1 MKRESI
7 YMKKQKKKHP
17 NKGMDQIK
25 RRGNPVF
32 LIFYVKMT
40 IIKDFSTSIRELQ
53 RVWRNWSKTEE
64 NQRKNEI
71 SLVF

>member
-1 MKRESI
+1 
-7 YMKKQKKKHP
+7 MKKQKKKHP
-17 NKGMDQIK
+17 NKGWIKK

-40 IIKDFSTSIRELQ
+40 LIKDFSTSIHELQ

-64 NQRKNEI
+64 NKRKNKI

>member
-1 MKRESI
+1 
-7 YMKKQKKKHP
+7 
-17 NKGMDQIK
+17 MDQIK

-32 LIFYVKMT
+32 FIFYVKMMK
-40 IIKDFSTSIRELQ
+40 IKDFSTNIHESQ

-64 NQRKNEI
+64 NKRKNEV